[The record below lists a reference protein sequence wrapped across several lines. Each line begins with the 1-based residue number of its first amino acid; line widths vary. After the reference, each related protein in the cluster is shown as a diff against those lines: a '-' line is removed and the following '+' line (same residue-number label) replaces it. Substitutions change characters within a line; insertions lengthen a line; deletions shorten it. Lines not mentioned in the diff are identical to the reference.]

1 MVILTRWMN
10 GRSETVEVL
19 RRGLDEYRG
28 MSDDEEKETQ
38 AGKQHEDEQE
48 LTRRR
53 RTRRSR
59 WGKAE
64 ERKLTK
70 S

>member
-1 MVILTRWMN
+1 M
-10 GRSETVEVL
+10 RSETVEVL

-28 MSDDEEKETQ
+28 MNDEEEKETQ
-38 AGKQHEDEQE
+38 AGNQHEDEQE

-59 WGKAE
+59 WGTAE
-64 ERKLTK
+64 EIN
-70 S
+70 SD